1 MDQPGTGG
9 SATVTRGRV
18 LIAEDEATLAWV
30 EQFNLESE
38 GYEVRVASEG
48 REAVAQVRTFEPD
61 VLILD
66 VMLPFLDGWSV
77 LENLKDLP
85 PDRRPK
91 VILVSAAA
99 GVADRAQDESLTVE
113 SFLAKP
119 FDIDDLLDRVAAA
132 CGSAFEAD

>member
-1 MDQPGTGG
+1 MDQRTAGG
-9 SATVTRGRV
+9 ARSMTRGRV

-38 GYEVRVASEG
+38 GYEVRVAPEG
-48 REAVAQVRTFEPD
+48 RAAVAEIDAFEPH

-77 LENLKDLP
+77 LDSIREMP
-85 PDRRPK
+85 EERRPK

-99 GVADRAQDESLTVE
+99 GVADRAQAERLRVA
-113 SFLAKP
+113 SFLPKP
-119 FDIDDLLDRVAAA
+119 FEMDELL
-132 CGSAFEAD
+132 E

>member
-1 MDQPGTGG
+1 M
-9 SATVTRGRV
+9 TRGRV

-38 GYEVRVASEG
+38 GYEVRVAAEG
-48 REAVAQVRTFEPD
+48 REAVEQVRAFEPH

-77 LENLKDLP
+77 LEYLKDIP
-85 PDRRPK
+85 ADRRPK

-99 GVADRAQDESLTVE
+99 GVADRAEAESLSVE

-119 FDIDDLLDRVAAA
+119 FDIDELLERVAAA
-132 CGSAFEAD
+132 CEIS

>member
-1 MDQPGTGG
+1 MTG
-9 SATVTRGRV
+9 GRV

-30 EQFNLESE
+30 ERFNLESE

-48 REAVAQVRTFEPD
+48 VAAIEALASFEPD

-66 VMLPFLDGWSV
+66 VMLPRLDGWSV
-77 LENLKDLP
+77 LESIKEM
-85 PDRRPK
+85 PDERRPK

-99 GVADRAQDESLTVE
+99 GVADRAQEESPAVD

-119 FDIDDLLDRVAAA
+119 FDIEDLLDRVAEAFA
-132 CGSAFEAD
+132 SA

>member
-1 MDQPGTGG
+1 M
-9 SATVTRGRV
+9 TRGRV

-48 REAVAQVRTFEPD
+48 REAVEQVRAFEPH

-77 LENLKDLP
+77 LENLKDIP
-85 PDRRPK
+85 ADRRPK

-99 GVADRAQDESLTVE
+99 GVADRAEAESLSVA

-119 FDIDDLLDRVAAA
+119 FDIDELLNRVAAA
-132 CGSAFEAD
+132 YESA

>member
-1 MDQPGTGG
+1 M
-9 SATVTRGRV
+9 TRGRV

-38 GYEVRVASEG
+38 GYEVRVAPEG
-48 REAVAQVRTFEPD
+48 RAALEALKAFEPD

-66 VMLPFLDGWSV
+66 VMLPFMDGWTV
-77 LENLKDLP
+77 LEHMNDLP
-85 PDRRPK
+85 EDRRPK

-99 GVADRAQDESLTVE
+99 GVADRAQTGSLRVE

-119 FDIDDLLDRVAAA
+119 FDMDDLLDLVA
-132 CGSAFEAD
+132 EAVGPVPTDA

>member
-1 MDQPGTGG
+1 M
-9 SATVTRGRV
+9 TRGRV

-38 GYEVRVASEG
+38 GYEVRVAAEG
-48 REAVAQVRTFEPD
+48 RDAVEQVRAFEPH

-77 LENLKDLP
+77 LEYLKDIP
-85 PDRRPK
+85 ADRRPK

-99 GVADRAQDESLTVE
+99 GVADRAEAESLSVE

-119 FDIDDLLDRVAAA
+119 FDIDELLDRVAAA
-132 CGSAFEAD
+132 CEIS

>member
-1 MDQPGTGG
+1 M
-9 SATVTRGRV
+9 TRGRV

-38 GYEVRVASEG
+38 GYEVRVATEG
-48 REAVAQVRTFEPD
+48 RDAVEQVRSFEPH

-77 LENLKDLP
+77 LENLKTLP
-85 PDRRPK
+85 EDRRPK

-99 GVADRAQDESLTVE
+99 GVADRAQEESIAVA

-119 FDIDDLLDRVAAA
+119 FDIDELLDRVAAA
-132 CGSAFEAD
+132 YDSG

>member
-1 MDQPGTGG
+1 
-9 SATVTRGRV
+9 V

-38 GYEVRVASEG
+38 GYEVRVAAEG
-48 REAVAQVRTFEPD
+48 REAVEQVRAFEPH

-77 LENLKDLP
+77 LEYLKDIP
-85 PDRRPK
+85 ADRRPK

-99 GVADRAQDESLTVE
+99 GVADRAEAESLSVE

-119 FDIDDLLDRVAAA
+119 FDIDELLDRVAAA
-132 CGSAFEAD
+132 CEIS

>member
-1 MDQPGTGG
+1 M
-9 SATVTRGRV
+9 TRGRV

-66 VMLPFLDGWSV
+66 VMLPFLDG
-77 LENLKDLP
+77 
-85 PDRRPK
+85 
-91 VILVSAAA
+91 
-99 GVADRAQDESLTVE
+99 
-113 SFLAKP
+113 
-119 FDIDDLLDRVAAA
+119 
-132 CGSAFEAD
+132 